1 MMLFIKHLMCLICL
15 NPKPQGEDLHTSVS
29 GLHNADG
36 PVFMSV
42 GTGVLC
48 LLFKKYAA

>member
-15 NPKPQGEDLHTSVS
+15 NPIPQGEDLHTSVS

-42 GTGVLC
+42 GTGVLGV
-48 LLFKKYAA
+48 LRDFYK